1 MWQKPSEVSASKI
14 LTGPCS
20 SVPSA
25 SANLTVPKPM
35 TDKVVTHFERFL
47 RYVEADHVLRPYS
60 NQTRRRNIEDPP
72 SAPLLRH
79 VMYQGRILKSGGKE
93 LADKLDEDDLVVK
106 WLLIVSVC

>member
-1 MWQKPSEVSASKI
+1 
-14 LTGPCS
+14 
-20 SVPSA
+20 
-25 SANLTVPKPM
+25 M